1 MFIVEECLRQKW
13 KIPLLHPGTLSSRF
27 KIPSAVLEEGQSLI
41 PSSTSLPHNTR
52 PRVHTHTHT
61 HTHTLPDCWTVPV
74 IADPLSGMACANQ
87 RNVLLP
93 LEKGAFHNHAL
104 RILLCESCLWLSSG
118 CLCVQVSSFQR
129 FPYIHYISRG
139 SPVIPEWWS
148 FFPQLITYGVW
159 EFHFL
164 KKFVFSVVMFNICGQ
179 GIVNI

>member
-1 MFIVEECLRQKW
+1 MKNNPCFTLEHCLHDLRSR
-13 KIPLLHPGTLSSRF
+13 LLFLKRASLWSHLAHPSPT
-27 KIPSAVLEEGQSLI
+27 
-41 PSSTSLPHNTR
+41 TR
-52 PRVHTHTHT
+52 ARACTHTHTHT

-129 FPYIHYISRG
+129 LPYVHYISRG
-139 SPVIPEWWS
+139 SPVIPEWWVFS
-148 FFPQLITYGVW
+148 PQLITYGVW
-159 EFHFL
+159 EFHF
-164 KKFVFSVVMFNICGQ
+164 F
-179 GIVNI
+179 